1 MMARELANQPRQSPT
16 EIEIKKRLGE
26 IAELHPQGKSDRVKQ
41 QLYHALTQ
49 SVTKNPQLGQC
60 DPNTIIIAACQAV
73 ALGLDLN
80 PVLGEAYLVP
90 RWNNAIRANE
100 CCFQPGYQGLVKL
113 VRKAGQVVS
122 IRAAIVHEGDTF
134 RYSYTP
140 DLVFEHIPK
149 MQHRGSIANGK
160 GVKAVYA
167 IAKLSNGEM
176 VIEVMTVDEI
186 EEIRK
191 VSKSAQNGPWVS
203 FWGEM
208 SKKTVL
214 RRLIKGLPKYESE
227 EGDLLAKALEYNDA
241 DYEDF
246 SPKRIDNGTGHGS
259 GKYAS
264 PEQSRAYLDALEKYV
279 AKRNDDWEKQW
290 VDDATGEIADGV
302 RDLAS
307 TWEADSHL
315 VRWCVDTDRLD
326 PSIDPDNLKHNQ
338 MGRFAAIVYHRG
350 DDRADM
356 KKELRR
362 FFDQKEAEK
371 LQVVKKKNPHLFEEE
386 TTSNDVVDDGF
397 DDLTEDNFIQEE
409 AKEPEPV
416 VTPPSPKPDLKKK
429 PQQKTLVASDDPEV
443 WPDGRE

>member
-1 MMARELANQPRQSPT
+1 MARELANQRQNPT
-16 EIEIKKRLGE
+16 EVEIKNRLGE

-49 SVTKNPQLGQC
+49 SVTRNPQLGQC

-134 RYSYTP
+134 RYSYNP
-140 DLVFEHIPK
+140 DLTFEHIPK
-149 MQHRGSIANGK
+149 LMQRGSIASGK

-167 IAKLSNGEM
+167 VAKCTNGEQ

-191 VSKSAQNGPWVS
+191 VSKSAQNGPWVN

-208 SKKTVL
+208 AKKTVL
-214 RRLIKGLPKYESE
+214 RRLIKGLPKYEGA

-246 SPKRIDNGTGHGS
+246 SPRRIENGTDHGT
-259 GKYAS
+259 GKYAK
-264 PEQSRAYLDALEKYV
+264 PEQVKKYLEGMEKYI
-279 AKRNDDWEKQW
+279 AKRNNDW
-290 VDDATGEIADGV
+290 DAKWTDEITGEIADGV
-302 RDLAS
+302 RELTSLYDA
-307 TWEADSHL
+307 EKHL
-315 VRWCVDTDRLD
+315 VRWCVNTDRLD
-326 PSIDPDNLKHNQ
+326 QAIDADTLKHNQ
-338 MGRFAAIVYHRG
+338 LGKYTAIVYHRSDAERKAIALELKKFI
-350 DDRADM
+350 DD
-356 KKELRR
+356 
-362 FFDQKEAEK
+362 KEAEQLHVIK
-371 LQVVKKKNPHLFEEE
+371 AKNPHLF
-386 TTSNDVVDDGF
+386 DDEPQAALEGGF
-397 DDLTEDNFIQEE
+397 DDLTEDNFVQEE
-409 AKEPEPV
+409 AKEAEPEPV
-416 VTPPSPKPDLKKK
+416 VVPPSPKPDIKKK
-429 PQQKTLVASDDPEV
+429 TTQKTLVGDDDPEV
-443 WPDGRE
+443 WAKGRE